1 MTRAGQAKGLG
12 LLTLV
17 DLAALSASML
27 SAGRLAGAGTWTAE
41 LGVAALAL
49 CAAAAAVA
57 PAMAWVAWV
66 RGEKIVWPVQIVPL
80 LLAGAGQALAA
91 WMLAG

>member
-1 MTRAGQAKGLG
+1 
-12 LLTLV
+12 
-17 DLAALSASML
+17 
-27 SAGRLAGAGTWTAE
+27 
-41 LGVAALAL
+41 
-49 CAAAAAVA
+49 
-57 PAMAWVAWV
+57 MAWVAWV

>member
-27 SAGRLAGAGTWTAE
+27 SAFRLAGVGTWTAE
-41 LGVAALAL
+41 LAVAVLSL

-66 RGEKIVWPVQIVPL
+66 RGERIVWPVQLTPL
-80 LLAGAGQALAA
+80 LLAGGGQALAA
-91 WMLAG
+91 WIFAA